1 MGTQNLLENA
11 LKHEIVFEIQSKR
24 EGERRKKT
32 NSNMNKFSAMNRYIL
47 IKDQNTVFGQFL
59 SKTHDQIQKCRP
71 KLVNLY

>member
-32 NSNMNKFSAMNRYIL
+32 NSNMKKFSAMNRYIL
-47 IKDQNTVFGQFL
+47 IKDQNTVFG
-59 SKTHDQIQKCRP
+59 
-71 KLVNLY
+71 